1 MKRFV
6 LGILLLA
13 VLFGGS
19 LGISRGMEI
28 LHQPVIRNLKQAA
41 ELALSGETEAAQA
54 AAAAAKETW
63 QEHWEFTAAFSDH
76 TPMQEVDDLFAALP
90 AYLPE
95 AEEFAANCL
104 QLVQRTAAVIR
115 DHTLSW
121 WNLL

>member
-13 VLFGGS
+13 VLFIGS
-19 LGISRGMEI
+19 LGIGRGMEI
-28 LHQPVIRNLKQAA
+28 MHQPVIRDLNRAA
-41 ELALSGETEAAQA
+41 ELALSGATEAAQA

-63 QEHWEFTAAFSDH
+63 QENWKFTAAISDH

>member
-6 LGILLLA
+6 LGIVLLA

-19 LGISRGMEI
+19 LGIGRGMEI
-28 LHQPVIRNLKQAA
+28 LHQPVIQNLTEAA
-41 ELALSGETEAAQA
+41 ELALSGATEAAPA
-54 AAAAAKETW
+54 AALAAKETW
-63 QEHWEFTAAFSDH
+63 QENWKFTAAFSDH
-76 TPMQEVDDLFAALP
+76 GPMDEVDDLFAALP

-95 AEEFAANCL
+95 AEDFAANCL
-104 QLVQRTAAVIR
+104 QLIQRTAAVIR

>member
-1 MKRFV
+1 MRRFI
-6 LGILLLA
+6 LGIGLLA

-19 LGISRGMEI
+19 LGISREMKI
-28 LHQPVIRNLKQAA
+28 LHQPVIQDLTRAA
-41 ELALSGETEAAQA
+41 DLALSGATEAAQA
-54 AAAAAKETW
+54 AAAAAKKTW
-63 QEHWEFTAAFSDH
+63 QENWEFTAAFSDH
-76 TPMQEVDDLFAALP
+76 TPMQEVDDSFAVLP

-95 AEEFAANCL
+95 AKEFAANCL